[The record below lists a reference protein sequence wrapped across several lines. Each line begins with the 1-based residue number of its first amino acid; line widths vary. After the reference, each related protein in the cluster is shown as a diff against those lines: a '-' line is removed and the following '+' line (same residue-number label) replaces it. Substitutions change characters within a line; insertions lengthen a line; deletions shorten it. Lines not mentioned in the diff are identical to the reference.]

1 MRVMWVS
8 SDSSESYVQYGTAPT
23 FGQTVVAQSTTYNIT
38 VRLSSSP
45 VRKQIAAAETPS
57 SLNTLDFRALRLTGK
72 LMCVFF
78 IRRTCAMRPAT

>member
-45 VRKQIAAAETPS
+45 VRTAAETPS
-57 SLNTLDFRALRLTGK
+57 SLNTLDFRALRLTGN